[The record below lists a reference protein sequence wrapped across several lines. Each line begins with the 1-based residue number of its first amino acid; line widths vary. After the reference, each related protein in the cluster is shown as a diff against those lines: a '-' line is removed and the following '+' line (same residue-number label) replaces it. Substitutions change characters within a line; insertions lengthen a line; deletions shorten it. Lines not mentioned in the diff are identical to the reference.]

1 MVEKG
6 EKNGK
11 SSLKP
16 VEKKSENKN
25 FDFKIRDFGVFYEK
39 LAFFR
44 FPHFFPQEF
53 SCGKVGK
60 KVEKAVFL
68 TLFPHTG
75 TSLFPLFHLHA
86 TQGFFDGL
94 HSLFEKEKN

>member
-25 FDFKIRDFGVFYEK
+25 YDFKIRDFGVFYEK

-53 SCGKVGK
+53 SCGKKFFFVVFSQK
-60 KVEKAVFL
+60 NFAVKDPERFL
-68 TLFPHTG
+68 TDTNTN
-75 TSLFPLFHLHA
+75 TSKCRV
-86 TQGFFDGL
+86 GR
-94 HSLFEKEKN
+94 SC